1 MTDSEARRLVRVG
14 DKIKI
19 VDKWPENGTARE
31 NNAGRMDKYLGGIYT
46 VDYIRD
52 SSHVWF
58 CGIKEDNGT
67 WHWFSGAIEYV
78 RGKQVIPMGLEELI

>member
-1 MTDSEARRLVRVG
+1 MKDSEARRLVQVG

-19 VDKWPENGTARE
+19 VDKWPEDGTARE

-46 VDYIRD
+46 VNVVSNASYDWY
-52 SSHVWF
+52 
-58 CGIKEDNGT
+58 CKIKEDDEA
-67 WHWFSGAIEYV
+67 WLWFSGAIEYV

>member
-1 MTDSEARRLVRVG
+1 MTDSEAMRLVQVG

-31 NNAGRMDKYLGGIYT
+31 NNAGLMDKYLGGIYT
-46 VDYIRD
+46 VDYIAATSYEWYCR
-52 SSHVWF
+52 
-58 CGIKEDNGT
+58 IKEDSGT
-67 WHWFSGAIEYV
+67 WRWFSGAIEYV

>member
-1 MTDSEARRLVRVG
+1 MTDSEARRLVQVG

-31 NNAGRMDKYLGGIYT
+31 NNAGHMDTYLGGIYT
-46 VDYIRD
+46 VDYIAETRG
-52 SSHVWF
+52 WF
-58 CGIKEDNGT
+58 CKIKEDDGT
-67 WHWFSGAIEYV
+67 WLWFSGAIEYV